1 VSGPSKLGVESA
13 GADSIASSL
22 RERRVALGALAAW
35 EPCDGVVLRSAMHHR
50 FAAAGATFER
60 RGAWEVPVAV
70 PDEAARL
77 ERVGFADASC
87 LTKRELRGGDAPSEE
102 PDRAVI
108 AVAPGRWIV
117 IGGADPGRPALD
129 MTGAWSLLAIAGPE
143 SPRLLRRLGPVA
155 EVPGAGP
162 VAVVP
167 GRVFRRGDVLWVL
180 TASEYAQH
188 LFDACADLCAPLG
201 GGPVGLDAIAD
212 PLLAAR

>member
-1 VSGPSKLGVESA
+1 MT
-13 GADSIASSL
+13 
-22 RERRVALGALAAW
+22 ALAALAAW
-35 EPCDGVVLRSAMHHR
+35 EPDDGVVLRSAMHHR

-77 ERVGFADASC
+77 ERVGFADASS
-87 LTKRELRGGDAPSEE
+87 LPKFELRGGDPPSE
-102 PDRAVI
+102 DREVI
-108 AVAPGRWIV
+108 TVAPGRWIV
-117 IGGADPGRPALD
+117 IGTYAGRPALD

-143 SPRLLRRLGPVA
+143 SARLLRRLGPVA

-162 VAVVP
+162 VAGVP
-167 GRVFRRGDVLWVL
+167 GRAFRRGDVLWVM
-180 TASEYAQH
+180 TASEFAQH

-212 PLLAAR
+212 PLLAR